1 MVDHIDIFT
10 DSANNANVVQ
20 ESKLFGAHDRQPW
33 GQLQQSSPSHNNN
46 SKVWQ
51 VKQYVHQE
59 IQNRHGKHS
68 QQKEKYRD
76 VVISE
81 EFVRS
86 HKLYRMLK

>member
-1 MVDHIDIFT
+1 MPD
-10 DSANNANVVQ
+10 
-20 ESKLFGAHDRQPW
+20 SKLFCAPRGA
-33 GQLQQSSPSHNNN
+33 QLQQSSPGHNNN

-81 EFVRS
+81 
-86 HKLYRMLK
+86 